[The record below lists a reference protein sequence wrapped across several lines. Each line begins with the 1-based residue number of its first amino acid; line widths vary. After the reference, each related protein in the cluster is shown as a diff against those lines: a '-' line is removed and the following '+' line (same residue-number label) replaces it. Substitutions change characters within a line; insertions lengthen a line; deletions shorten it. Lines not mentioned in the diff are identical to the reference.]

1 MAFIIASEVA
11 EYSGL
16 AAASITQA
24 QIDVAESLV
33 ASFIGADTLDET
45 SHTDYIYKGSNGTR
59 LILQHGPVASI
70 DSVTSVTISA
80 TAVTMSSLYMGGYW
94 MLFYPTS
101 EFPNGT
107 KITVVYTSGWDSEE
121 ADPLPANLKKGLILT
136 CASLSKLPVQGMKS
150 EDIGDYSYTLMDGA
164 DNTIDSAI
172 PDAAKIML
180 TPYLK
185 PDYLY

>member
-1 MAFIIASEVA
+1 MAFITASEVA
-11 EYSGL
+11 DYSGL
-16 AAASITQA
+16 TAASITQA

-33 ASFIGADTLDET
+33 ASYIGAETLDET
-45 SHTDYIYKGSNGTR
+45 SHTDYIYKGSNGMR
-59 LILQHGPVASI
+59 LILPHGPVASI
-70 DSVTSVTISA
+70 SSVTSVTVIT
-80 TAVTMSSLYMGGYW
+80 TAVTMTSLYLRGYW

-107 KITVVYTSGWDSEE
+107 KITVVYTTGWDTEA

-150 EDIGDYSYTLMDGA
+150 EEIGDYSYTLMDG
-164 DNTIDSAI
+164 DNAIDSAV